1 MWIRTGAAGHEP
13 VERARRA
20 RHKQRGEKPCSGA
33 EYRLDGVQLPAQRH
47 GRLRPDRLA
56 DRARGGN
63 IDAFPDRDAG
73 RARDLTRLRY
83 LAVWQ
88 ERGPRPR
95 QRHGDGH
102 ERGGESAREPPEGNS
117 PRGEEPVTGAVAAAA
132 GGGCHIFSGCGFPA
146 PGLQDF
152 IWKPIFTIGSF
163 EFTKPMLLAI
173 LAALIVIGFFW
184 AAFRKPRLIPG
195 RTQSLGEMAILAVRD
210 QILRPSL
217 GRKGDSYLPFLVSLF
232 FFIYIMNLM
241 ELIPVFQFPVTSRIG
256 FVWPM
261 VFIVYFLYLYLG
273 FKHQGGW
280 GYIRNMITPGVP
292 APVLIILIPVEL
304 LRFFVFQPF
313 TLGVRLFGNMFA
325 GHLLLTIFTVAT
337 WYLLS
342 LSVRLLYAAGSFAL
356 AIFVFVLETLVTL
369 LQAFIFTTLTATYIA
384 SSVEPAH

>member
-1 MWIRTGAAGHEP
+1 
-13 VERARRA
+13 
-20 RHKQRGEKPCSGA
+20 
-33 EYRLDGVQLPAQRH
+33 
-47 GRLRPDRLA
+47 
-56 DRARGGN
+56 
-63 IDAFPDRDAG
+63 
-73 RARDLTRLRY
+73 
-83 LAVWQ
+83 
-88 ERGPRPR
+88 
-95 QRHGDGH
+95 
-102 ERGGESAREPPEGNS
+102 
-117 PRGEEPVTGAVAAAA
+117 VTGAVAAAA

-152 IWKPIFTIGSF
+152 IWTPIFTIGSF
-163 EFTKPMLLAI
+163 SFTKPMLLAI
-173 LAALIVIGFFW
+173 LAAVVVIGFFW

-217 GRKGDSYLPFLVSLF
+217 GARGDSYLPFLVSLF
-232 FFIYIMNLM
+232 FFIYIMNIM
-241 ELIPVFQFPVTSRIG
+241 ELIPILQFPVTSRIG

-273 FKHQGGW
+273 FKHQGAW
-280 GYIRNMITPGVP
+280 GYLRNMIPPGVP
-292 APVLIILIPVEL
+292 APIYIILVPVEL

-325 GHLLLTIFTVAT
+325 GHLLLTIFTIAT

-342 LSVRLLYAAGSFAL
+342 LSVGLVYAAGSFAL

>member
-1 MWIRTGAAGHEP
+1 
-13 VERARRA
+13 
-20 RHKQRGEKPCSGA
+20 
-33 EYRLDGVQLPAQRH
+33 
-47 GRLRPDRLA
+47 
-56 DRARGGN
+56 
-63 IDAFPDRDAG
+63 
-73 RARDLTRLRY
+73 
-83 LAVWQ
+83 
-88 ERGPRPR
+88 
-95 QRHGDGH
+95 
-102 ERGGESAREPPEGNS
+102 
-117 PRGEEPVTGAVAAAA
+117 VTGAIAAPA
-132 GGGCHIFSGCGFPA
+132 GGCHLFSGCGFPA

-152 IWKPIFTIGSF
+152 EWKPFFSIGSF
-163 EFTKPMLLAI
+163 HFTKPMLLAI
-173 LAALIVIGFFW
+173 ISAIVVIAFFW
-184 AAFRKPRLIPG
+184 AAFRKPKLIPG
-195 RTQSLGEMAILAVRD
+195 RTQSLGEMAILGVRD

-280 GYIRNMITPGVP
+280 GYIRNMIPPGVP

-325 GHLLLTIFTVAT
+325 GHLLLTIFILAT

-342 LSVRLLYAAGSFAL
+342 FSVGLLYAAGSFAL
-356 AIFVFVLETLVTL
+356 AIFVFLLETLVTL